1 MGEAIF
7 RDRTSAGE
15 QLAAELIKYRSEN
28 PIVYGIPNGG
38 IIIGCPISKALG
50 CALEVAAVRKLP
62 IPWDQEAGFGA
73 VTADGSKVLNTR
85 LVLLLDLSDA
95 DVAKIAAQ
103 VRADIERRSRQFQGN
118 KPAPDIKNKTVII
131 VDDGIASGY
140 TMLAAIESMKK
151 IGGFSR
157 LVVAV
162 PVASAAALKLIR
174 EKVDDVICLKES
186 EERVFTVASSYLY
199 FSELRDTDVIA
210 CLRFK

>member
-1 MGEAIF
+1 MSEAIF
-7 RDRTSAGE
+7 RDRTGAGE
-15 QLAAELIKYRSEN
+15 QLAAQLLKYRDEN
-28 PIVYGIPNGG
+28 PIVFGIPNGG

-62 IPWDQEAGFGA
+62 IPWDPEAGFGA
-73 VTADGSKVLNTR
+73 VAADGSKVLNKR

-95 DVAKIAAQ
+95 DVAKIASQ
-103 VRADIERRSRQFQGN
+103 VRSDIERRSRQYRGN
-118 KPAPDIKNKTVII
+118 KPAPDIRDKTVII

-140 TMLAAIESMKK
+140 TMLAAIDAIKK

-174 EKVDDVICLKES
+174 ERVADVICLKES
-186 EERVFTVASSYLY
+186 DERVFTVASSYLY
-199 FSELRDTDVIA
+199 FSELRDTDVVA
-210 CLRFK
+210 CLKFK